1 MSEIKPVYPEYHKD
15 SVRFQLF
22 SDGKVM
28 ARTRDLP
35 AREAFRLTNAETGEA
50 WTPGHKAFNSLC
62 REAVREGDV
71 DDLIAE
77 QRRVSEA
84 RGMKRKAGEELYE
97 ALAAFERTVDL
108 WLPADSEVSEE
119 HYGEAEALA
128 GLHRAMVAALA
139 KARGENS

>member
-1 MSEIKPVYPEYHKD
+1 MSDQPTPVYPEYHKD

-35 AREAFRLTNAETGEA
+35 AREVLRLTNKDTGEA
-50 WTPGHKAFNSLC
+50 WIPGHKNFNSLC
-62 REAVREGDV
+62 RESVREGDV

-77 QRRVSEA
+77 QRRISDA

-97 ALAAFERTVDL
+97 ALETLLAAVERSVCGNSG
-108 WLPADSEVSEE
+108 PAQDQ
-119 HYGEAEALA
+119 A
-128 GLHRAMVAALA
+128 RAALA
-139 KARGENS
+139 KARGEQTQETS